1 MLQLGLIQPNFQ
13 TGPKHLNSFYLPY
26 TVGLLWSYVK
36 QDPFVNENYELYDML
51 FRRDNVH
58 EAVEHYKKCDVIIIS
73 FYIWSSQY
81 CYRFCDLL
89 KQANPDVKILAGG
102 PDLDWKDKEF
112 FDKHPYIDYLVVS
125 EGEIACTKILQ
136 SIAKKEEIKKLW
148 AEPRMKDLDIP
159 SPYTEGL
166 FDDLMAKHTDI
177 EWIPTLETDRGCPYA
192 CTFCDWG
199 SLTASKMFK
208 VYFDRIESELK
219 WFADKK
225 LPFMAMT
232 NSNFGIFKDRDMQI
246 AEIIAEN
253 KRTTGYPSGI
263 SVSYAKNSNKT
274 IVDILKIFDSVKIQT
289 GFVLSLQTGD
299 DDVLEIIKRKNLKIN
314 VLSDIV
320 DLANENNIPLLTELI
335 VGLPGE
341 TKETW
346 LAGLEKI
353 LQSGITQLEVF
364 KLALL
369 VNAPMMETQADDYEY
384 KTFSSY
390 DYFYDT
396 NEQNILSE
404 IEQGIGENIQLVL
417 SNNTMTLTDMRYV
430 LKFTWFLIGMY
441 SGGVSRFIA
450 DYLHKNNGVEYMK
463 LHTDMFEY
471 FMQPQFPFKEVLD
484 QMDECLDEW
493 VEQGYVT
500 KKLGGFSFIG
510 WNFISCFTPILHSRN
525 IVNET
530 ISDVRKY
537 VEDKYEIST
546 DVLDEYELFT
556 SNFIKQYGE
565 YLTEPKVIESKTD
578 LLPHSTYQ
586 FTDRYDQFP
595 ETKEEHIELVV
606 FGRRKSWYL
615 NKILSLTNK

>member
-1 MLQLGLIQPNFQ
+1 MTMYLKL
-13 TGPKHLNSFYLPY
+13 LN
-26 TVGLLWSYVK
+26 V
-36 QDPFVNENYELYDML
+36 
-51 FRRDNVH
+51 
-58 EAVEHYKKCDVIIIS
+58 
-73 FYIWSSQY
+73 
-81 CYRFCDLL
+81 
-89 KQANPDVKILAGG
+89 
-102 PDLDWKDKEF
+102 
-112 FDKHPYIDYLVVS
+112 
-125 EGEIACTKILQ
+125 
-136 SIAKKEEIKKLW
+136 
-148 AEPRMKDLDIP
+148 
-159 SPYTEGL
+159 
-166 FDDLMAKHTDI
+166 
-177 EWIPTLETDRGCPYA
+177 
-192 CTFCDWG
+192 
-199 SLTASKMFK
+199 
-208 VYFDRIESELK
+208 
-219 WFADKK
+219 
-225 LPFMAMT
+225 
-232 NSNFGIFKDRDMQI
+232 
-246 AEIIAEN
+246 
-253 KRTTGYPSGI
+253 
-263 SVSYAKNSNKT
+263 
-274 IVDILKIFDSVKIQT
+274 
-289 GFVLSLQTGD
+289 
-299 DDVLEIIKRKNLKIN
+299 KIN

-320 DLANENNIPLLTELI
+320 DLAKENNIPLLTELI

-341 TKETW
+341 TKDTW

-369 VNAPMMETQADDYEY
+369 VNAPMMETQADEYEY

-404 IEQGIGENIQLVL
+404 IDQGIGENIQLVL

-441 SGGVSRFIA
+441 SGGVSRLIA

-463 LHTDMFEY
+463 LHTDMYEY

-525 IVNET
+525 IVNDT

-537 VEDKYEIST
+537 VEDNYDVSQ
-546 DVLDEYELFT
+546 DVLDEYEIFT

-565 YLTEPKVIESKTD
+565 YLTEPKIVESNTD
-578 LLPHSTYQ
+578 LLPESTYQ

-595 ETKEEHIELVV
+595 TTKEEHIELVV

-615 NKILSLTNK
+615 NKILSLTK

>member
-1 MLQLGLIQPNFQ
+1 
-13 TGPKHLNSFYLPY
+13 
-26 TVGLLWSYVK
+26 
-36 QDPFVNENYELYDML
+36 
-51 FRRDNVH
+51 
-58 EAVEHYKKCDVIIIS
+58 
-73 FYIWSSQY
+73 
-81 CYRFCDLL
+81 
-89 KQANPDVKILAGG
+89 
-102 PDLDWKDKEF
+102 
-112 FDKHPYIDYLVVS
+112 
-125 EGEIACTKILQ
+125 
-136 SIAKKEEIKKLW
+136 
-148 AEPRMKDLDIP
+148 
-159 SPYTEGL
+159 
-166 FDDLMAKHTDI
+166 
-177 EWIPTLETDRGCPYA
+177 
-192 CTFCDWG
+192 
-199 SLTASKMFK
+199 
-208 VYFDRIESELK
+208 
-219 WFADKK
+219 
-225 LPFMAMT
+225 
-232 NSNFGIFKDRDMQI
+232 
-246 AEIIAEN
+246 
-253 KRTTGYPSGI
+253 
-263 SVSYAKNSNKT
+263 
-274 IVDILKIFDSVKIQT
+274 
-289 GFVLSLQTGD
+289 
-299 DDVLEIIKRKNLKIN
+299 
-314 VLSDIV
+314 
-320 DLANENNIPLLTELI
+320 
-335 VGLPGE
+335 
-341 TKETW
+341 
-346 LAGLEKI
+346 
-353 LQSGITQLEVF
+353 
-364 KLALL
+364 
-369 VNAPMMETQADDYEY
+369 METQADDYEY